1 MTMIIISS
9 VMCDKMDYMNFDSTM
24 ALCITIVMHKFPY
37 CSTHGLLQCTFTYK
51 RSYDYYSSEDKHACM
66 EI

>member
-37 CSTHGLLQCTFTYK
+37 Y
-51 RSYDYYSSEDKHACM
+51 M
-66 EI
+66 